1 MKFAV
6 TAWSYHETGF
16 DLFTMANHAKKAGF
30 DAFEV
35 LDLPCA
41 EEEALDYAKRFRAHC
56 DALGL
61 EIVSAAV
68 FGDFINGCDGD
79 LEKEIARL
87 CRKVDVAEALGV
99 KKMRH
104 DVTWG
109 MPKDNPDATFED
121 ILPRLAEGA
130 RAVTEYAAEKGIRTM
145 TENHGQ
151 IAQGWRRMKQLVEAV
166 DHENY
171 GVLVDMGNCT
181 WIDDEP
187 VEFVRE
193 MMPYAFHV
201 HCKDLIILPEGSDV
215 DGFFSPSKSG
225 RPRRSTIV
233 GHGHVNIKACLAE
246 VKKAGYDD
254 TLVVEFEG
262 PENPL
267 TAIEASLANVKRLWD
282 AV

>member
-6 TAWSYHETGF
+6 TAWSYHDTGL
-16 DLFTMANHAKKAGF
+16 DLFSMADHAKKVGF

-35 LDLPCA
+35 LDLPCP
-41 EEEALDYAKRFRAHC
+41 EEEAIDYAKRFKAHC
-56 DALGL
+56 DAIGL

-68 FGDFINGCDGD
+68 YGDFLGGCGGD
-79 LEKEIARL
+79 LQAEIDRL
-87 CRKVDVAEALGV
+87 CRKVDVAEVLGA

-104 DVTWG
+104 DVTWRIPEG
-109 MPKDNPDATFED
+109 MGETFED
-121 ILPRLAEGA
+121 VLPRLAEGA
-130 RAVTEYAAEKGIRTM
+130 RAVTEYAAKKGIRTM

-151 IAQGWRRMKQLVEAV
+151 LAQGWRRMKQLVEAV
-166 DHENY
+166 NHENY
-171 GVLVDMGNCT
+171 GVLIDMGNCT

-201 HCKDLIILPEGSDV
+201 HCKDVIFLPKDADV
-215 DGFFSPSKSG
+215 DGYFSPSISG
-225 RPRRSTIV
+225 IPRRSTIV
-233 GHGHVNIKACLAE
+233 GHGHVNVKACLAE

-254 TLVVEFEG
+254 VMVVEFEG
-262 PENPL
+262 PEKPL
-267 TAIEASLANVKRLWD
+267 EAIEASLNNVKRFWE

>member
-1 MKFAV
+1 MKYAV
-6 TAWSYHETGF
+6 TAWSYHMTGL
-16 DLFTMANHAKKAGF
+16 DLFSMADHAKKLGF

-35 LDLPCA
+35 LDLPCP
-41 EEEALDYAKRFRAHC
+41 EDEALDYAKRFRAHC
-56 DALGL
+56 DEIGL

-68 FGDFINGCDGD
+68 FGDFLNGCDGD
-79 LEKEIARL
+79 LQKEIERL

-104 DVTWG
+104 DVTWRIPEG
-109 MPKDNPDATFED
+109 MGETFED
-121 ILPRLAEGA
+121 VLPRLAQGA
-130 RAVTEYAAEKGIRTM
+130 RAVTEYAAKKGIRTM

-166 DHENY
+166 GHENY
-171 GVLVDMGNCT
+171 GVLVDIGNCT

-201 HCKDLIILPEGSDV
+201 HCKDVLIFPAGTDK
-215 DGFFSPSKSG
+215 DANFSPSISG

-233 GHGHVNIKACLAE
+233 GHGHVDVKACLAE

-254 TLVVEFEG
+254 VLVVEFEG
-262 PENPL
+262 PEQPFH
-267 TAIEASLANVKRLWD
+267 AIEASLNNVKRFWES
-282 AV
+282 V